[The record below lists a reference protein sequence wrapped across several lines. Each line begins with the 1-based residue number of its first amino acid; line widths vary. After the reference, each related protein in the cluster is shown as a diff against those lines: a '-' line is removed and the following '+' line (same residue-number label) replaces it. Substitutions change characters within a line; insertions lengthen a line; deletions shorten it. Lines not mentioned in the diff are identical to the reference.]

1 LTAAAEDPPGPLMA
15 QLRVGGIMVLPVGQ
29 SDAVQSL
36 IRVTRTED
44 GYDYE
49 ELRAVR
55 FVPLLEGLGA
65 D

>member
-1 LTAAAEDPPGPLMA
+1 MA